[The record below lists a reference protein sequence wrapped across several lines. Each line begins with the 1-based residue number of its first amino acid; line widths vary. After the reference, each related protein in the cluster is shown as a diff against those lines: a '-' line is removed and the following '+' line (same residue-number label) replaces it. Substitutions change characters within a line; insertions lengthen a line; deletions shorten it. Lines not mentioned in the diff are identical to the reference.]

1 MLGYFFKKSNC
12 DVCKK
17 EVRKSKL
24 VTLNN
29 INFCC
34 YNCYDE
40 YLRTLSKEEW
50 YKFFGINIGNSN

>member
-1 MLGYFFKKSNC
+1 MLGYFLKKSNC

-24 VTLNN
+24 VILNN

-34 YNCYDE
+34 YDCYDE
-40 YLRTLSKEEW
+40 YLRTLSKEDW